1 MDSRALLRDQL
12 AVTYQILV
20 RSLAD
25 ISDDESCRT
34 PIEALSPV
42 IWHLGHLVVTD
53 ASIARKAGGV
63 AAAAPADYAPLFKTG
78 TGGKADY
85 PPLGE
90 IASAFDDTHAA
101 LGRAVAEA
109 KLDAP
114 DEGPGGLWKDV
125 TGMIMFANNH
135 RWYHIGK
142 ITSLGSL
149 LSRPRLFG

>member
-12 AVTYQILV
+12 GATHQILV

-25 ISDDESCRT
+25 ISDDESRRI
-34 PIEALSPV
+34 PVAALSPV

-53 ASIARKAGGV
+53 AHIARKAGGM
-63 AAAAPADYAPLFKTG
+63 AAAAPVDYAPLFKTG

-90 IASAFDDTHAA
+90 IASAFDGTHAA

-114 DEGPGGLWKDV
+114 NEGPIGLWKDV
-125 TGMIMFANNH
+125 TGMMMFANNH

-142 ITSLGSL
+142 ITSLRSL
-149 LSRPRLFG
+149 LSKRRLFG